1 MALIEVSNVIKKYG
15 NNFTAVDDISFTV
28 NQGECVGIL
37 GPNGAGKTTTVRMLQ
52 CISPLTSGKMMIN
65 GLQAGLDERRIRAQL
80 GVVPQENDLDNDL
93 TVMQNLR
100 IFAAFYDIPKKIA
113 RKKIEALLA
122 FIEMTDKKN
131 NLIKEL
137 SGGMKRR
144 LLIARALINEPKIMI
159 LDEPTMGLDPQM
171 RQVMWKSLNELKQKG
186 MTMILTTHYMDEAE
200 KMCDRLLIMNSG
212 KIIAEGSPQEL
223 MALHGGDNLEAVFLK
238 LSGRGLKDE

>member
-1 MALIEVSNVIKKYG
+1 
-15 NNFTAVDDISFTV
+15 
-28 NQGECVGIL
+28 
-37 GPNGAGKTTTVRMLQ
+37 
-52 CISPLTSGKMMIN
+52 MIN
-65 GLQAGLDERRIRAQL
+65 ELAAGLDERRIRAQL
-80 GVVPQENDLDNDL
+80 GVVPQENDLDSDL

-100 IFAAFYDIPKKIA
+100 VFASFYGIPKKRA
-113 RKKIEALLA
+113 RERIDSLLT

-131 NLIKEL
+131 SLIRQL

-171 RQVMWKSLNELKQKG
+171 RSVMWKSLQDLKAKG

-200 KMCDRLLIMNSG
+200 KMCDRLLIMNTG
-212 KIIAEGSPQEL
+212 KIIAEGTPGDL
-223 MALHGGDNLEAVFLK
+223 MAKHGCSNLEAVFLK